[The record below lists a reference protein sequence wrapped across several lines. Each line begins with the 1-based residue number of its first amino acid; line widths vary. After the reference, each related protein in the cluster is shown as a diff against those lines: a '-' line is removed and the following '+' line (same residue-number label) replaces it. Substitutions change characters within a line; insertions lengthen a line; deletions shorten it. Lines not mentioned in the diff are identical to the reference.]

1 MIYIAKVEMSACS
14 KQIDADD
21 LNDAIDELSALI
33 LTLPAKTTD
42 LDKLKEGI
50 IAIKKEANPCGL
62 ENNNNNNNANNGN
75 NNANNGNNKAN
86 NENNNTNNASNPG
99 SSRNRKRSTRKNRK
113 TYRR

>member
-1 MIYIAKVEMSACS
+1 MAACN

-50 IAIKKEANPCGL
+50 LAIKKEANPCGL
-62 ENNNNNNNANNGN
+62 ENNNNANNNNANNNGN
-75 NNANNGNNKAN
+75 NN
-86 NENNNTNNASNPG
+86 ENNNASNPG
-99 SSRNRKRSTRKNRK
+99 HSRSRKRSTRKRK
-113 TYRR
+113 FYRR

>member
-1 MIYIAKVEMSACS
+1 MSACS

-62 ENNNNNNNANNGN
+62 ENNNNK

>member
-1 MIYIAKVEMSACS
+1 MLRMIYIAKVEMSACS

-62 ENNNNNNNANNGN
+62 ENNNNNN
-75 NNANNGNNKAN
+75 ANNGNNKAN

>member
-1 MIYIAKVEMSACS
+1 MLQMIYMCKVEMAACN

-50 IAIKKEANPCGL
+50 LAIKKEANPCGL
-62 ENNNNNNNANNGN
+62 ENNNNGN
-75 NNANNGNNKAN
+75 NNANNNGNNG
-86 NENNNTNNASNPG
+86 NNNGNNGNNASNPG
-99 SSRNRKRSTRKNRK
+99 PSRSRKR
-113 TYRR
+113 

>member
-1 MIYIAKVEMSACS
+1 MLQMIYMCKVEMAACN

-50 IAIKKEANPCGL
+50 LAIKKEANPCGL
-62 ENNNNNNNANNGN
+62 ENNNNGNNNANNNGN
-75 NNANNGNNKAN
+75 NNA
-86 NENNNTNNASNPG
+86 SNP
-99 SSRNRKRSTRKNRK
+99 SPSRSRKRLTRKRK
-113 TYRR
+113 TYRK

>member
-1 MIYIAKVEMSACS
+1 MIYMCKVEMAACN

-50 IAIKKEANPCGL
+50 LAIKKEANPCGL
-62 ENNNNNNNANNGN
+62 ENNNNANNNNANNNGN
-75 NNANNGNNKAN
+75 NN
-86 NENNNTNNASNPG
+86 ENNNASNPG
-99 SSRNRKRSTRKNRK
+99 HSRSRKRSTRKRK
-113 TYRR
+113 FYRR

>member
-1 MIYIAKVEMSACS
+1 MLQMIYMCKVEMAACN

-50 IAIKKEANPCGL
+50 LAIKKEANPCGL
-62 ENNNNNNNANNGN
+62 ENNNNGN
-75 NNANNGNNKAN
+75 NNANNNGNNG
-86 NENNNTNNASNPG
+86 NNNGNNGNNASNPG
-99 SSRNRKRSTRKNRK
+99 PSRSRKRSTRKRK
-113 TYRR
+113 TYRK

>member
-1 MIYIAKVEMSACS
+1 MIYIAKVEMSACN
-14 KQIDADD
+14 KQIDVDD

-50 IAIKKEANPCGL
+50 LAVKKEANPCGL

-75 NNANNGNNKAN
+75 NNANNGNN
-86 NENNNTNNASNPG
+86 TNNASNPG
-99 SSRNRKRSTRKNRK
+99 SLRNRKRSTRKNRK